1 MLAKDANQS
10 SEGSCSPFP
19 GRWVCPGPWHRAYV
33 AREAQIGSADALAIP
48 ESSLTWVGSGH
59 VCPSQGPEQYW
70 TEGQARP
77 WRGRHLE
84 SEMPGAAPESVPRAE
99 PSSHTDRDADTILC
113 GYPAGVKT
121 WEGARKLAQTCPGQC

>member
-1 MLAKDANQS
+1 MLINHLRGAAHRSLGGGCAQAL
-10 SEGSCSPFP
+10 GTGPTSPE
-19 GRWVCPGPWHRAYV
+19 RHRS
-33 AREAQIGSADALAIP
+33 GSADALAIP
-48 ESSLTWVGSGH
+48 ESSQTWVGSGH

-70 TEGQARP
+70 TESQARP

-84 SEMPGAAPESVPRAE
+84 SEMPGAAPESVLRAD

-121 WEGARKLAQTCPGQC
+121 WGMPGG